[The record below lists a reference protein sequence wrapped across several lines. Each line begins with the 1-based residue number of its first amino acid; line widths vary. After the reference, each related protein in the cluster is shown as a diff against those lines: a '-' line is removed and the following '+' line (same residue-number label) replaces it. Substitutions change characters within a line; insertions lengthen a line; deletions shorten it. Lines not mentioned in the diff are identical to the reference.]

1 MNLIRDAFSTYK
13 VTCRNK
19 PKSIAKY
26 IFRGVIHYK
35 PLKLLNDNFR
45 DGDRKQVYRNQPEFA
60 LKAMRP
66 YLRTGLTRMQAVQA
80 VVNHHQWLDSH
91 INPTARQII
100 FQHGLTL
107 HSFEVG
113 EERFELKFLFL
124 DSYRR
129 EGELTLAL
137 CDSTGKKRYVITFTV
152 HEGNAYVGGV
162 QGSTDTDNFS
172 KRFTKTVYGIRPK
185 AFVVEALR
193 MVANYFG
200 IKRIYAVK
208 NTAHVYADSRY
219 KKKLNFNYDQLWQ
232 EQSGTE
238 VNEWYYHL
246 PLVSERKEIELVKRP
261 KRKMYRER
269 YQWLDQLNHDLKLEL
284 DKVSIN

>member
-26 IFRGVIHYK
+26 ILRGVIHHK
-35 PLKLLNDNFR
+35 PLKILNENFR
-45 DGDRKQVYRNQPEFA
+45 TGERVQVFRNQPEFA

-80 VVNHHQWLDSH
+80 VVDHHQWLDSH
-91 INPTARQII
+91 FNSTARQTIY
-100 FQHGLTL
+100 QHGLTL
-107 HSFEVG
+107 HRFEVG
-113 EERFELKFLFL
+113 DESFELKFLFL

-137 CDSTGKKRYVITFTV
+137 CDSSGKKRYVITFTV

-238 VNEWYYHL
+238 FNEWYYHL